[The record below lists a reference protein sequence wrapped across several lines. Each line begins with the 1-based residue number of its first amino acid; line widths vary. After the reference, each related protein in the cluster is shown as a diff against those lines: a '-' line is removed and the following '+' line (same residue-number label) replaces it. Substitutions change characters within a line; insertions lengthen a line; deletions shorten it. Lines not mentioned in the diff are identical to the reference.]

1 MIKGIT
7 VTLYER
13 TQSGTDAFNRP
24 EYTET
29 ETTVDN
35 VLVAPVSSDAVVDE
49 MNLSGK
55 KLVYYLMVPKGDN
68 HTWQDRRVSFY
79 GETWRVFDC
88 AEEWIGENTPGAW
101 NRRYKVER
109 YE

>member
-13 TQSGTDAFNRP
+13 TQSGTDEFNRP

-29 ETTVDN
+29 ATTVSN
-35 VLVAPVSSDAVVDE
+35 VIVAPVTSDAVVNE
-49 MNLSGK
+49 LNLSGK
-55 KLVYYLMVPKGDN
+55 KLVYYLMIPKTDS
-68 HTWQDRRVSFY
+68 HEWQNCRVSFY
-79 GETWRVFDC
+79 GEDWHVFDV
-88 AEEWIGENTPGAW
+88 AEEWISANVPGAW

>member
-13 TQSGTDAFNRP
+13 TASGTDAFNRP
-24 EYTET
+24 TYTET
-29 ETTVDN
+29 ATGVDN
-35 VLVAPVSSDAVVDE
+35 VLVAPASSDAIINE
-49 MNLSGK
+49 LNLSGK
-55 KLVYYLMVPKGDN
+55 KLVYYLMVPKTDE
-68 HTWQDRRVSFY
+68 HDWADCRVRFY
-79 GETWRVFDC
+79 GADWHVYDI
-88 AEEWIGENTPGAW
+88 AEEWVRANTPGAW